1 MSFPSSG
8 PLEPS
13 SAGKNHFKNDFKSKS
28 FAEKDQNQNHKDI
41 MQHNI
46 YSDIMP
52 LYNVQN
58 VYGYSLFS
66 NMF

>member
-28 FAEKDQNQNHKDI
+28 FAEKDQKSKSQRHNAT
-41 MQHNI
+41 QH
-46 YSDIMP
+46 
-52 LYNVQN
+52 L
-58 VYGYSLFS
+58 
-66 NMF
+66 